1 MLPKPVPMQGTD
13 KMIDEIAAARAG
25 LHDAVHRTLAIEAR
39 STQRPPVQG
48 TDGLLGRAQFHYD
61 CLGDGE
67 AVALLEKMNLTMF
80 RLRQALLAGDEAA
93 YQEQRS
99 ALKGLSAAWL
109 YHAPLHKVAELLPPE
124 GEA

>member
-1 MLPKPVPMQGTD
+1 MLPKPAVRQGTD
-13 KMIDEIAAARAG
+13 ITIDEIAAARAG
-25 LHDAVHRTLAIEAR
+25 LHEAVHRTLATEAR
-39 STQRPPVQG
+39 STARPPAQG

-80 RLRQALLAGDEAA
+80 RLRQALLTGDETA
-93 YQEQRS
+93 YREQRS

-109 YHAPLHKVAELLPPE
+109 YHAPLHKVADLLPPE
-124 GEA
+124 GAA